1 MLSHDG
7 NIDTLPWPKV
17 DRYIVKSDFGVTRND
32 QPMFSPKLVTLVG
45 EALTRANPDTLDLMV
60 GGALQHLVIA
70 PRAHVLAH
78 HRPTL
83 WATERKKA
91 ENEASGRLIWMNT
104 STEKPTPTPPD
115 TTLPTPRLRG
125 VIHLVMSPL
134 ALVAGL
140 TLVTL
145 AATFRGRI
153 AGALYTLTA
162 VLLFTCSA
170 LYHRG
175 KWSPEVKAV
184 WRRIDHANIPILI
197 AGTYTPFAL
206 FLLTKTSSIVMLCVV
221 WGGAIAAA
229 VFRVLWM
236 NAPRWLYV
244 PVYIALGWV
253 AVIYMPTFWQRGGVL
268 VCVLIILGGVLY
280 SVGGIFYA
288 LKKPN
293 ISIKWFGFHELFH
306 ALTAA
311 AFIVPFIAALLVIL
325 SPPV

>member
-206 FLLTKTSSIVMLCVV
+206 FLLT
-221 WGGAIAAA
+221 
-229 VFRVLWM
+229 
-236 NAPRWLYV
+236 
-244 PVYIALGWV
+244 
-253 AVIYMPTFWQRGGVL
+253 
-268 VCVLIILGGVLY
+268 
-280 SVGGIFYA
+280 
-288 LKKPN
+288 
-293 ISIKWFGFHELFH
+293 
-306 ALTAA
+306 
-311 AFIVPFIAALLVIL
+311 
-325 SPPV
+325 